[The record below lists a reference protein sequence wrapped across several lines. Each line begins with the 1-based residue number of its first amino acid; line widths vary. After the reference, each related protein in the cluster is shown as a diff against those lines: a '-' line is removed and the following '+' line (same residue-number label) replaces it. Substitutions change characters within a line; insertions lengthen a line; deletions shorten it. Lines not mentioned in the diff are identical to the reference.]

1 MRVKFKGEDLGEFS
15 GQPRIQEARLIK
27 AELGMLPM
35 EFGEALN
42 QADPDAL
49 SMVVAIMMARIGRR
63 VSWRDIEGEYEDFQT
78 ELNDEEQARVNE
90 ALKAAG
96 QDPVGKD
103 GKPVLHVVENG
114 GSSASE
120 PAAPPPASTE
130 PSPSTPPISG
140 GTSA

>member
-35 EFGEALN
+35 EFGQALN
-42 QADPDAL
+42 QNDPDAL
-49 SMVVAIMMARIGRR
+49 SMVVAIMMNRCGRR
-63 VSWRDIEGEYEDFQT
+63 VSWRDIEGEYEDFET
-78 ELNDEEQARVNE
+78 ELSDEEQARLNE
-90 ALKAAG
+90 VLEASG

-103 GKPVLHVVENG
+103 GKPALRVVENG
-114 GSSASE
+114 GSSGSE
-120 PAAPPPASTE
+120 PMVLPVSTE
-130 PSPSTPPISG
+130 LSPSTPPVSG